1 MNKKLYIIV
10 GPTASGKTSLAIS
23 LAEKLHTEIVSA
35 DSRQIFR
42 QMNIGV
48 ARPSKQELQR
58 VKHHLIAVWNI
69 EDTYNVKRYETEAI
83 NIIEKLFNQYDNLV
97 LCGGSGL
104 YIDAIING
112 IDTMPDA
119 NQEIKLELNKELNTK
134 GLESL
139 LEELKQRDFDYY
151 SVVDKQNH
159 RRIIRAL
166 EVIRTSGKPFS
177 YFINK
182 EKVKRNFDIKIIGIY
197 RNRAELID
205 RINYRVDKMMNS
217 GLLEEVKKIEP
228 FRNLNAVNTI
238 GYKELFDYFDNK
250 CSLDEAIEQIKIHT
264 RQYAKRQMTWFK
276 RNKQTIWLDV
286 TNNEFNINYI
296 I

>member
-119 NQEIKLELNKELNTK
+119 NQEIKLIYI
-134 GLESL
+134 
-139 LEELKQRDFDYY
+139 LK
-151 SVVDKQNH
+151 
-159 RRIIRAL
+159 
-166 EVIRTSGKPFS
+166 T
-177 YFINK
+177 
-182 EKVKRNFDIKIIGIY
+182 
-197 RNRAELID
+197 
-205 RINYRVDKMMNS
+205 
-217 GLLEEVKKIEP
+217 
-228 FRNLNAVNTI
+228 
-238 GYKELFDYFDNK
+238 
-250 CSLDEAIEQIKIHT
+250 
-264 RQYAKRQMTWFK
+264 
-276 RNKQTIWLDV
+276 
-286 TNNEFNINYI
+286 
-296 I
+296 